1 MAKEVETEY
10 PLHHETEV
18 LLKDGSRI
26 LLRPIRR
33 DDTEAWLA
41 LLSRISPRT
50 KYLRFHALPKLTIE
64 DAVRFCTVDYANTFA
79 FVAEVQGDNRED
91 IIAIGRYI
99 RLPKK
104 NSAEVAFLIDDAHQ
118 GKGIGTKLME
128 SLANVARENGINTFE
143 AEVLAENK
151 EMMTVFMDYGFHIT
165 SELQEGVY
173 HVRVPIA
180 RTKRVLKKEE
190 ERERISTVASLRSLL
205 FPKSVAVIGA
215 STKPGTIGY
224 LLFRC
229 LMENRFS
236 GVVYPINPK
245 AQAVQSVRA
254 YPSVLDVPGDVDL
267 AVIAVPAPLVAR
279 VADECGRKGVR
290 SLVVISDGFKERGPE
305 GARRERELRDVTLG
319 HGMRLVGPNCMGIMN
334 TDTAVNLNASF
345 SQVYPPPGNV
355 AFLSQSGGL
364 GLAILDYAKNL
375 NMGISS
381 FLSVG
386 NRADISAND
395 LLQFWEQDQATR
407 VILLYLESFGNPGNF
422 ARIARR
428 VSTTKPIV
436 VVKSGTSAAGSRAAS
451 SHTGALA
458 TSEVATDALF
468 RQAGMIRMNT
478 LEELFDVATLLSNQ
492 PVPRGRRVT
501 IVTNGGGPGILA
513 ADACEDHG
521 LLLPEFSPEIV
532 AEIRSVTKRDIGIHN
547 PLDLTGGATEEE
559 YEGVL
564 KLLARDKN
572 TDAVIVI
579 FVPPVIVSPKAMED
593 VIRRVAPVF
602 LRHRKPMLACFMGQR
617 GFKAKLDF
625 KEKFVP
631 SYPFPE
637 SAVLALSRAVEY
649 GEWLRKPKGVIPQIR
664 GIKHDKA
671 RGIVERAMTRS
682 AQRPLWL
689 SPQEISDLLSCY
701 GIRLAQTMVSR
712 TAAEAA
718 GAASK
723 VGFPVAVK
731 LDSSTITHKTDVGGV
746 KLNLKSEKE
755 VEKAFNAIR
764 AKLAKMGREKEM
776 DGVTVQR
783 MVTGGT
789 EAIVGVT
796 QDPSFGPLIMFGLG
810 GIYAEMIKDV
820 AVKLHPLT
828 DIDAKELVSSIKMKK
843 LFAGFRGAPPADTAS
858 IEDLLL
864 RLSAMIEDSPQI
876 TELDFNPVEVMPR
889 GEGYWVV
896 DARIMVR

>member
-1 MAKEVETEY
+1 MAQEVDRKY
-10 PLHHETEV
+10 PSQHEAEV
-18 LLKDGSRI
+18 LLKDGSRM
-26 LLRPIRR
+26 LLRPIRK

-41 LLSRISPRT
+41 FLSGISPRT
-50 KYLRFHALPKLTIE
+50 KYLRFHSLPKLTME
-64 DAVRFCTVDYANTFA
+64 DAVRFCTVDYTNTFA
-79 FVAEVQGDNRED
+79 FVAEVQGDNRQD

-104 NSAEVAFLIDDAHQ
+104 STAEVAFLIDDAHQ

-128 SLANVARENGINTFE
+128 SLANVARENGIDTFE

-151 EMMTVFMDYGFHIT
+151 EMMTVFRDYGFHIT
-165 SELQEGVY
+165 SELQQGVF

-180 RTKRVLKKEE
+180 RTKRVLKREE
-190 ERERISTVASLRSLL
+190 ERERISAVASLRSLL

-215 STKPGTIGY
+215 STNPGTIGY

-236 GVVYPINPK
+236 GVVYPINTR
-245 AQAVQSVRA
+245 AEAVQSVRA

-267 AVIAVPAPLVAR
+267 AVIAVPAAVVAQ

-290 SLVVISDGFKERGPE
+290 SLVVISDGFKERGPD
-305 GARRERELRDVTLG
+305 GARRERELRDITLG

-334 TDTAVNLNASF
+334 TDKAINLNATF
-345 SQVYPPPGNV
+345 SLVYPPPGNV

-375 NMGISS
+375 NIGISS

-395 LLQFWEQDQATR
+395 LLQFWEQDEATR
-407 VILLYLESFGNPGNF
+407 VILLYLESFGNPRNF

-428 VSTTKPIV
+428 VSATKPIV

-468 RQAGMIRMNT
+468 RQAGMIRMST

-492 PVPRGRRVT
+492 PVPAGRRVR

-513 ADACEDHG
+513 ADACEDYG
-521 LLLPEFSPEIV
+521 LMLPEFSPEMA

-547 PLDLTGGATEEE
+547 PLDLTGGATAEE

-564 KLLARDKN
+564 KLLARDKD
-572 TDAVIVI
+572 TDAAIVI
-579 FVPPVIVSPKAMED
+579 FVPPVIVSPRAIED

-617 GFKAKLDF
+617 GFKATLDF

-637 SAVLALSRAVEY
+637 SAVLALSRAAEY
-649 GEWLRKPKGVIPQIR
+649 GEWLRKPKGVIPLIR
-664 GIKHDKA
+664 GIKHERA

-682 AQRPLWL
+682 TDRPLWL
-689 SPQEISDLLSCY
+689 SPQEMSDLLKCY
-701 GIRLAQTMVSR
+701 GIRLAQTMVSK

-731 LDSSTITHKTDVGGV
+731 LDSATITHKTDVGGV
-746 KLNLKSEKE
+746 RLNLKSEKE
-755 VEKAFNAIR
+755 VARAFNAIR
-764 AKLAKMGREKEM
+764 AKLAKLGRAKEM

-783 MVTGGT
+783 MVTGGI

-810 GIYAEMIKDV
+810 GIYAEMMKDV

-843 LFAGFRGAPPADTAS
+843 LFEGFRGAPPADTAS
-858 IEDLLL
+858 IEELLL
-864 RLSAMIEDSPQI
+864 RLSAMIEDNPQI
-876 TELDFNPVEVMPR
+876 AELDFNPVEVMPR